1 MCATVLMLLGD
12 PWIVVGGLIGL
23 ALFAGGGWW
32 AVAERNPRQ
41 ALGITG
47 MALGGVAVCAGIV
60 VAAAT
65 TDGAILRV
73 LLLVALVGIA
83 AGTAR
88 AALVPDLHE
97 LDRRQGRGHVRPSK
111 PVLLCN
117 PWSGG
122 GKVEKFGLAKMA
134 AELGVETVFLDRGLD
149 LAQLAYDAIDRGA
162 DCLGMAGG
170 DGSQALV
177 ASIAIERNV
186 PFVCISAGTRNHFA
200 LDLDSTAMTPAPG

>member
-1 MCATVLMLLGD
+1 MDTSTAGSGGSSALFATPSTRQRFAAVVSLFAALVLVCTTVLMLLGN
-12 PWIVVGGLIGL
+12 PSIVVGGLIGL
-23 ALFAGGGWW
+23 ALIAGGGWW
-32 AVAERNPRQ
+32 AVTERNPRR

-97 LDRRQGRGHVRPSK
+97 LDRRRGRGHVRPSH
-111 PVLLCN
+111 PVL
-117 PWSGG
+117 
-122 GKVEKFGLAKMA
+122 
-134 AELGVETVFLDRGLD
+134 
-149 LAQLAYDAIDRGA
+149 I
-162 DCLGMAGG
+162 
-170 DGSQALV
+170 
-177 ASIAIERNV
+177 
-186 PFVCISAGTRNHFA
+186 
-200 LDLDSTAMTPAPG
+200 